1 VRTELTGDGGAC
13 LRHGI
18 PSELSSF

>member
-13 LRHGI
+13 LMHGM